1 MSSKE
6 ECRKQRKQSLIC
18 KTEQQKLPKVEYRE
32 EKNEQ
37 TSVSC
42 EMTPSDISRRG
53 EGCGA
58 EEVFENIMVADFP
71 SGM

>member
-1 MSSKE
+1 
-6 ECRKQRKQSLIC
+6 
-18 KTEQQKLPKVEYRE
+18 
-32 EKNEQ
+32 
-37 TSVSC
+37 
-42 EMTPSDISRRG
+42 MTPSDISRRG

>member
-1 MSSKE
+1 MKLDFPE
-6 ECRKQRKQSLIC
+6 EKSVTV

-42 EMTPSDISRRG
+42 EMTPRISPG
-53 EGCGA
+53 EEKGAGA
-58 EEVFENIMVADFP
+58 EKVFENIMVADFP